1 MTDWQELESRYFFS
15 VYKRLPVTLVRG
27 QGVSRLGRPGARST
41 STSWPAS
48 PR

>member
-27 QGVSRLGRPGARST
+27 RVFVSGTTRAKST

-48 PR
+48 PP

>member
-27 QGVSRLGRPGARST
+27 QGVRVWDDQGKST
-41 STSWPAS
+41 WTSSPAS